1 MGRDT
6 ARRVIPLFRPYRGRV
21 AAVVGLIVLTST
33 IGIVNPLLIQAV
45 FNKALFGPGGLNLEL
60 LYILVGVMAVVP
72 IVNGAIGIL
81 QTYETTMVGQHV
93 MRDLRD
99 QLYSH
104 LETLSLAF
112 FTGTKTGEI
121 QSRLANDVGGVQT
134 VVTTTASTILAN
146 VVIFISTIVAMIILS
161 WQLTIV
167 AVITVPAFFW
177 LTKAVGDRRRRVSRS
192 TQESLA
198 AMSAIS
204 EETLSVSG
212 VLLAK
217 VFGNQGRDI
226 GRYRREN
233 QRLADLEVRQ
243 QMIGQGFYAVVQS
256 FLSIT
261 PAAVYLVAGLLLA
274 NGQPISA
281 GTIVAFTT
289 LQTRLYFP
297 IGQLLQVSVELRSS
311 LALFDRIFEYLDL
324 KPDITDAPD
333 AVDLPSA
340 DGGGRVALRDVYFRY
355 SGVPEDALR
364 GVSFEADPG
373 QLVALVGP
381 SGAGKTTISYL
392 IPRLY
397 DVTGGAIEIDGTD
410 VRRARQA
417 SLAAAIGFVTQES
430 YLFHDTI
437 LANLQYGRPSASQAE
452 IEEAARAA
460 YIHDRIM
467 DFPDGYDTVVGE
479 RGYRLSGGEKQ
490 RLAIARVLLHDPR
503 ILILDEATSA
513 LDTASE
519 REVQKALDALMGSRT
534 TIAIAHRL
542 STIVNADV
550 INVIDGG
557 QVVESGSHRDLLRQ
571 HGLYAVAVQR
581 AVRGRPGAVVLRRR
595 RRHGRRQRAETR
607 NTAGLTAMTEGL
619 DLHLGVDKGAGFVGR
634 ALETALRE
642 AIRSGRL
649 HPGARL
655 PGSRSLAADLGISRG
670 TVVQAYAQLI
680 AEGWLTGTTG
690 SGTRV
695 ADLPGP
701 APAGAAG
708 RRRAPGRTPRR
719 RRRGSRST
727 CGPDA
732 QTSVHSPERTGLR
745 ASAAPCPP
753 HRTRTWTTPSPPACR
768 CCAPRW
774 PTT

>member
-1 MGRDT
+1 MGRNT

-21 AAVVGLIVLTST
+21 AVVVGLIVLTST

-45 FNKALFGPGGLNLEL
+45 FNKALFVPGGPKLDL
-60 LYILVGVMAVVP
+60 LYVLVAIMAAVP
-72 IVNGAIGIL
+72 IINGAIGIL
-81 QTYETTMVGQHV
+81 QVYETTKVGQSV

-99 QLYSH
+99 RLYAH
-104 LETLSLAF
+104 LQTLSLAF

-146 VVIFISTIVAMIILS
+146 VVTFVSSVVAMIIIS

-167 AVITVPAFFW
+167 ALFTVPAFFY
-177 LTKAVGDRRRRVSRS
+177 LTKTVGDRRRRVSRS

-198 AMSAIS
+198 SMSAIS

-217 VFGNQGRDI
+217 VFGSQARDI
-226 GRYRREN
+226 ARYREEN
-233 QRLADLEVRQ
+233 QRLAGLEVRQ
-243 QMIGQGFYAVVQS
+243 QMIGQGFYAVVQA

-261 PAAVYLVAGLLLA
+261 PAAIYLVTGLLLA
-274 NGQPISA
+274 HGNPITA
-281 GTIVAFTT
+281 GTVVAFTT

-311 LALFDRIFEYLDL
+311 LALFDRVFEYLDV
-324 KPDITDAPD
+324 KPDIVDSPD

-340 DGGGRVALRDVYFRY
+340 DSGGRVALNNVYFRY
-355 SGVPEDALR
+355 AEVSEDALR
-364 GVSFEADPG
+364 GVGFEADPG

-397 DVTGGAIEIDGTD
+397 DVTSGSIDIDGID
-410 VRRARQA
+410 VRQVRQA

-437 LANLQYGRPSASQAE
+437 LANLRYGRPEASRPE

-557 QVVESGSHRDLLRQ
+557 RVVESGSHRDLLRER
-571 HGLYAVAVQR
+571 GLYADLYNEQFEGGRVQWCCEGGDVM
-581 AVRGRPGAVVLRRR
+581 ADGSVRKW
-595 RRHGRRQRAETR
+595 E
-607 NTAGLTAMTEGL
+607 
-619 DLHLGVDKGAGFVGR
+619 K
-634 ALETALRE
+634 
-642 AIRSGRL
+642 
-649 HPGARL
+649 L
-655 PGSRSLAADLGISRG
+655 PA
-670 TVVQAYAQLI
+670 
-680 AEGWLTGTTG
+680 
-690 SGTRV
+690 
-695 ADLPGP
+695 
-701 APAGAAG
+701 
-708 RRRAPGRTPRR
+708 
-719 RRRGSRST
+719 
-727 CGPDA
+727 
-732 QTSVHSPERTGLR
+732 
-745 ASAAPCPP
+745 
-753 HRTRTWTTPSPPACR
+753 
-768 CCAPRW
+768 
-774 PTT
+774 

>member
-21 AAVVGLIVLTST
+21 AVVVGLIVLTST

-45 FNKALFGPGGLNLEL
+45 FNKALFGPGGPKLDL
-60 LYILVGVMAVVP
+60 LYILVGVMAAVP
-72 IVNGAIGIL
+72 VVNGAIGIL
-81 QTYETTMVGQHV
+81 QTYETTKVGQLV

-99 QLYSH
+99 RLYSH

-121 QSRLANDVGGVQT
+121 QSRLANDVGGIQT
-134 VVTTTASTILAN
+134 VVTTTASSILAN
-146 VVIFISTIVAMIILS
+146 VVIFVSTIVAMIILS

-177 LTKAVGDRRRRVSRS
+177 LTKLVGDRRRQVSRS
-192 TQESLA
+192 TQEALA

-217 VFGNQGRDI
+217 VFGNQGRDSA
-226 GRYRREN
+226 RYRREN

-243 QMIGQGFYAVVQS
+243 QMIGQGFYAVVQV

-261 PAAVYLVAGLLLA
+261 PAAVYLIAGLLIVH
-274 NGQPISA
+274 GQPISA

-311 LALFDRIFEYLDL
+311 LALFERIFEYLDL
-324 KPDITDAPD
+324 KPDIVDAPG
-333 AVDLPSA
+333 AMNLPSVA
-340 DGGGRVALRDVYFRY
+340 AGGRVALRDVYFRY
-355 SGVPEDALR
+355 GGVSGDALR

-397 DVTGGAIEIDGTD
+397 DVTGGSIEIDGTD
-410 VRRARQA
+410 VRQVRQA
-417 SLAAAIGFVTQES
+417 SLATAIGFVTQES

-437 LANLQYGRPSASQAE
+437 LANLEYGKPGASLAE

-467 DFPDGYDTVVGE
+467 EFSDGYDTLVGE

-571 HGLYAVAVQR
+571 RGLYATLYNEQFEGGRVQWCCDGGDVM
-581 AVRGRPGAVVLRRR
+581 ADGSVRKR
-595 RRHGRRQRAETR
+595 ET
-607 NTAGLTAMTEGL
+607 
-619 DLHLGVDKGAGFVGR
+619 
-634 ALETALRE
+634 
-642 AIRSGRL
+642 
-649 HPGARL
+649 L
-655 PGSRSLAADLGISRG
+655 PA
-670 TVVQAYAQLI
+670 
-680 AEGWLTGTTG
+680 
-690 SGTRV
+690 
-695 ADLPGP
+695 
-701 APAGAAG
+701 
-708 RRRAPGRTPRR
+708 
-719 RRRGSRST
+719 
-727 CGPDA
+727 
-732 QTSVHSPERTGLR
+732 
-745 ASAAPCPP
+745 
-753 HRTRTWTTPSPPACR
+753 
-768 CCAPRW
+768 
-774 PTT
+774 

>member
-1 MGRDT
+1 VTFRAGPSSTDPPAHVGRDT
-6 ARRVIPLFRPYRGRV
+6 TRRVIPLFRPYRLQV
-21 AAVVGLIVLTST
+21 AFVVGLIVVTST
-33 IGIVNPLLIQAV
+33 VGIVNPLLIQAV
-45 FNKALFGPGGLNLEL
+45 FNKALFVPGGPRLGL
-60 LYILVGVMAVVP
+60 LYVLVAIMAAVP

-81 QTYETTMVGQHV
+81 QTYETTKVGQHV

-99 QLYSH
+99 RLYSH

-112 FTGTKTGEI
+112 FTNTKTGEI

-146 VVIFISTIVAMIILS
+146 VVTFVSSIVAMIIIS

-167 AVITVPAFFW
+167 SVFTVPAFFW
-177 LTKAVGDRRRRVSRS
+177 LTRTVGQRRRRVSRS

-198 AMSAIS
+198 AMSALT

-217 VFGNQGRDI
+217 VFGNQARDI
-226 GRYRREN
+226 GRYRRES

-243 QMIGQGFYAVVQS
+243 NMIGQGFYAVVQS

-261 PAAVYLVAGLLLA
+261 PAAIYLIAGLLLA
-274 NGQPISA
+274 HGHPISA

-311 LALFDRIFEYLDL
+311 LALFDRVFEYLDVV
-324 KPDITDAPD
+324 PDIVDAPD
-333 AVDLPSA
+333 AVSLPTA
-340 DGGGRVALRDVYFRY
+340 DGGGRVVLRDVHFRY
-355 SGVPEDALR
+355 PGVSDEALR
-364 GVSFEADPG
+364 GVSLSADPG

-397 DVTGGAIEIDGTD
+397 DVTGGAVEIDGID
-410 VRRARQA
+410 VRQVRAA
-417 SLAAAIGFVTQES
+417 SLAAEIGFVTQES

-437 LANLQYGRPSASQAE
+437 LANISYGRPGASLADV
-452 IEEAARAA
+452 EEAARAA

-467 DFPDGYDTVVGE
+467 EFPDGYDTVVGE

-534 TIAIAHRL
+534 TIASAHRL

-557 QVVESGSHRDLLRQ
+557 QVVESGSHQELLR
-571 HGLYAVAVQR
+571 HGGLYATLYQEQFEGGKVQWR
-581 AVRGRPGAVVLRRR
+581 CPDGDVLTD
-595 RRHGRRQRAETR
+595 GTVRQRA
-607 NTAGLTAMTEGL
+607 
-619 DLHLGVDKGAGFVGR
+619 
-634 ALETALRE
+634 
-642 AIRSGRL
+642 
-649 HPGARL
+649 P
-655 PGSRSLAADLGISRG
+655 
-670 TVVQAYAQLI
+670 Q
-680 AEGWLTGTTG
+680 
-690 SGTRV
+690 
-695 ADLPGP
+695 P
-701 APAGAAG
+701 A
-708 RRRAPGRTPRR
+708 
-719 RRRGSRST
+719 
-727 CGPDA
+727 
-732 QTSVHSPERTGLR
+732 
-745 ASAAPCPP
+745 
-753 HRTRTWTTPSPPACR
+753 
-768 CCAPRW
+768 
-774 PTT
+774 

>member
-1 MGRDT
+1 VDRNT

-21 AAVVGLIVLTST
+21 ALVVGLIVLTST

-45 FNKALFGPGGLNLEL
+45 FNKALFVPGGPNLHL
-60 LYILVGVMAVVP
+60 LYILVAIMAVVP

-81 QTYETTMVGQHV
+81 QTYETTKVGQQV
-93 MRDLRD
+93 MLDLRD
-99 QLYSH
+99 RLYSH

-146 VVIFISTIVAMIILS
+146 VVIFISTIVAMIIIS

-192 TQESLA
+192 TQETLA

-233 QRLADLEVRQ
+233 QRLANLEVRQ

-311 LALFDRIFEYLDL
+311 LALFDRVFEYLDL
-324 KPDITDAPD
+324 KPDIVDAPD
-333 AVDLPSA
+333 AVNLVAA
-340 DGGGRVALRDVYFRY
+340 DGGGRVALRSVYFRY
-355 SGVPEDALR
+355 PGVPEDALT
-364 GVSFEADPG
+364 GVSFSAEPG

-397 DVTGGAIEIDGTD
+397 DVTGGSIEIDGID
-410 VRRARQA
+410 VRQVRQA
-417 SLAAAIGFVTQES
+417 SLAATIGFVTQES

-437 LANLQYGRPSASQAE
+437 LANLQYGRPGASLEE
-452 IEEAARAA
+452 IEDAARAA

-467 DFPDGYDTVVGE
+467 EFPDGYDTVVGE

-557 QVVESGSHRDLLRQ
+557 RVVDSGSHRELLGRQ
-571 HGLYAVAVQR
+571 GLYATLYNEQFEGGRVQWCCEDGDIM
-581 AVRGRPGAVVLRRR
+581 ADGSVRKR
-595 RRHGRRQRAETR
+595 ET
-607 NTAGLTAMTEGL
+607 
-619 DLHLGVDKGAGFVGR
+619 
-634 ALETALRE
+634 
-642 AIRSGRL
+642 
-649 HPGARL
+649 L
-655 PGSRSLAADLGISRG
+655 PA
-670 TVVQAYAQLI
+670 
-680 AEGWLTGTTG
+680 
-690 SGTRV
+690 
-695 ADLPGP
+695 
-701 APAGAAG
+701 
-708 RRRAPGRTPRR
+708 
-719 RRRGSRST
+719 
-727 CGPDA
+727 
-732 QTSVHSPERTGLR
+732 
-745 ASAAPCPP
+745 
-753 HRTRTWTTPSPPACR
+753 
-768 CCAPRW
+768 
-774 PTT
+774 

>member
-1 MGRDT
+1 
-6 ARRVIPLFRPYRGRV
+6 VW
-21 AAVVGLIVLTST
+21 VVGLIVVTST

-45 FNKALFGPGGLNLEL
+45 FNKALFVPGGPNLHL
-60 LYILVGVMAVVP
+60 LYILVAIMAAVP

-81 QTYETTMVGQHV
+81 QVYETTKVGQHV

-99 QLYSH
+99 RLYSH

-112 FTGTKTGEI
+112 FTNTKTGEI
-121 QSRLANDVGGVQT
+121 QSRLANDVGGVQS

-146 VVIFISTIVAMIILS
+146 VVTFVSSIVAMIIIS
-161 WQLTIV
+161 WPLTIV
-167 AVITVPAFFW
+167 SVFTVPAFFW
-177 LTKAVGDRRRRVSRS
+177 LTKTVGQRRRVVSRS

-198 AMSAIS
+198 AMSALT

-217 VFGNQGRDI
+217 VFGNQARDM
-226 GRYRREN
+226 GRYRRES

-261 PAAVYLVAGLLLA
+261 PAAIYLIAGLLISRHHPL
-274 NGQPISA
+274 SA

-311 LALFDRIFEYLDL
+311 LALFDRVFEYLDV
-324 KPDITDAPD
+324 KPDIVDAPD
-333 AVDLPSA
+333 AVALPASDA
-340 DGGGRVALRDVYFRY
+340 GGRVLLADVHFRY
-355 SGVPEDALR
+355 SGISVEALR
-364 GVSFEADPG
+364 GISFSADPG

-397 DVTGGAIEIDGTD
+397 DVTGGAVDIDGIA
-410 VRRARQA
+410 VRKVRTG

-437 LANLQYGRPSASQAE
+437 LANISYGRPSATLAE
-452 IEEAARAA
+452 VEEAARAA

-467 DFPDGYDTVVGE
+467 EFPDGYDTVVGE

-557 QVVESGSHRDLLRQ
+557 RVAESGSHQELLGQ
-571 HGLYAVAVQR
+571 GGLYAELYQEQFEGGRVQWR
-581 AVRGRPGAVVLRRR
+581 CPDGDVLAD
-595 RRHGRRQRAETR
+595 GSIRQRA
-607 NTAGLTAMTEGL
+607 
-619 DLHLGVDKGAGFVGR
+619 
-634 ALETALRE
+634 
-642 AIRSGRL
+642 
-649 HPGARL
+649 
-655 PGSRSLAADLGISRG
+655 
-670 TVVQAYAQLI
+670 AQ
-680 AEGWLTGTTG
+680 
-690 SGTRV
+690 
-695 ADLPGP
+695 P
-701 APAGAAG
+701 A
-708 RRRAPGRTPRR
+708 
-719 RRRGSRST
+719 
-727 CGPDA
+727 
-732 QTSVHSPERTGLR
+732 
-745 ASAAPCPP
+745 
-753 HRTRTWTTPSPPACR
+753 
-768 CCAPRW
+768 
-774 PTT
+774 

>member
-1 MGRDT
+1 VGRNT
-6 ARRVIPLFRPYRGRV
+6 TRRVIPLFRPYRLQV
-21 AAVVGLIVLTST
+21 VWVVGLIVVTST

-45 FNKALFGPGGLNLEL
+45 FNKALFVPGGPNLHL
-60 LYILVGVMAVVP
+60 LYILVAIMAAVP

-81 QTYETTMVGQHV
+81 QVYETTKVGQHV

-99 QLYSH
+99 RLYSH

-112 FTGTKTGEI
+112 FTNTKTGEI
-121 QSRLANDVGGVQT
+121 QSRLANDVGGVQS

-146 VVIFISTIVAMIILS
+146 VVTFVSSIVAMIIIS
-161 WQLTIV
+161 WPLTV
-167 AVITVPAFFW
+167 VSVFTVPAFFW
-177 LTKAVGDRRRRVSRS
+177 LTKTVGQRRRVVSRS

-198 AMSAIS
+198 AMSALT

-217 VFGNQGRDI
+217 VFGNQARDM
-226 GRYRREN
+226 GRYRRES

-261 PAAVYLVAGLLLA
+261 PAAIYLIAGLLIS
-274 NGQPISA
+274 GGHPISA

-311 LALFDRIFEYLDL
+311 LALFDRVFEYLDV
-324 KPDITDAPD
+324 KPDIVDAPD
-333 AVDLPSA
+333 AVELPASDA
-340 DGGGRVALRDVYFRY
+340 GGRVLLADVHFRY
-355 SGVPEDALR
+355 SGVSVEALR
-364 GVSFEADPG
+364 GISFSADPG

-397 DVTGGAIEIDGTD
+397 DVTGGAVDIDGID
-410 VRRARQA
+410 VRKVRAG

-437 LANLQYGRPSASQAE
+437 LANISYGRPSATLAE
-452 IEEAARAA
+452 VEEAARAA

-467 DFPDGYDTVVGE
+467 EFPDGYDTVVGE

-542 STIVNADV
+542 STIVNANV

-557 QVVESGSHRDLLRQ
+557 RVVESGSHQELLRQ
-571 HGLYAVAVQR
+571 GGLYAELYQEQFEGGRVQWR
-581 AVRGRPGAVVLRRR
+581 CPDGDVLAD
-595 RRHGRRQRAETR
+595 GSIRQRA
-607 NTAGLTAMTEGL
+607 
-619 DLHLGVDKGAGFVGR
+619 
-634 ALETALRE
+634 
-642 AIRSGRL
+642 
-649 HPGARL
+649 
-655 PGSRSLAADLGISRG
+655 
-670 TVVQAYAQLI
+670 AQ
-680 AEGWLTGTTG
+680 
-690 SGTRV
+690 
-695 ADLPGP
+695 P
-701 APAGAAG
+701 A
-708 RRRAPGRTPRR
+708 
-719 RRRGSRST
+719 
-727 CGPDA
+727 
-732 QTSVHSPERTGLR
+732 
-745 ASAAPCPP
+745 
-753 HRTRTWTTPSPPACR
+753 
-768 CCAPRW
+768 
-774 PTT
+774 

>member
-1 MGRDT
+1 
-6 ARRVIPLFRPYRGRV
+6 VPLFRPYRIQV
-21 AAVVGLIVLTST
+21 AAVVGLIVVTST
-33 IGIVNPLLIQAV
+33 IGIINPLLIQAV
-45 FNKALFGPGGLNLEL
+45 FNKALFIPGGPNLKL
-60 LYILVGVMAVVP
+60 LVTLVVIMAVVP

-81 QTYETTMVGQHV
+81 QTYETTRVGQQV

-99 QLYSH
+99 RLYSH
-104 LETLSLAF
+104 LQTLPLAF

-121 QSRLANDVGGVQT
+121 QSRLANDVGGVQS

-146 VVIFISTIVAMIILS
+146 VVIFVSTVVAMVIIS

-167 AVITVPAFFW
+167 ALITVPAFFW
-177 LTKAVGDRRRRVSRS
+177 LTKTVGERRRRVARS

-198 AMSAIS
+198 AMSALS

-217 VFGNQGRDI
+217 VFGSQARDTT
-226 GRYRREN
+226 RYHQEN

-243 QMIGQGFYAVVQS
+243 QMIGQGFYAIVQS

-274 NGQPISA
+274 HGTAISA
-281 GTIVAFTT
+281 GTVVAFTT

-311 LALFDRIFEYLDL
+311 LALFDRIFEYLDVV
-324 KPDITDAPD
+324 PDIVDAPD
-333 AVDLPSA
+333 AVELPAVSS
-340 DGGGRVALRDVYFRY
+340 GGQVALQEVYFRY
-355 SGVPEDALR
+355 PGAPVDALA
-364 GVSFEADPG
+364 GVSFEAGPG

-397 DVTGGAIEIDGTD
+397 DVTGGSVQIEGVD
-410 VRRARQA
+410 VRHVRQA

-430 YLFHDTI
+430 YLFHDSI
-437 LANLQYGRPSASQAE
+437 LANIRYGRPSASMAE
-452 IEEAARAA
+452 VEEAARAA

-467 DFPDGYDTVVGE
+467 EFPDGYDTIVGE

-550 INVIDGG
+550 INVIDAGR
-557 QVVESGSHRDLLRQ
+557 VVESGSHGSLLRQ
-571 HGLYAVAVQR
+571 GGVYASLYQGQFEGGRVQWQCTDGDIM
-581 AVRGRPGAVVLRRR
+581 ADGTI
-595 RRHGRRQRAETR
+595 RHRYPQ
-607 NTAGLTAMTEGL
+607 
-619 DLHLGVDKGAGFVGR
+619 
-634 ALETALRE
+634 
-642 AIRSGRL
+642 
-649 HPGARL
+649 
-655 PGSRSLAADLGISRG
+655 
-670 TVVQAYAQLI
+670 
-680 AEGWLTGTTG
+680 
-690 SGTRV
+690 
-695 ADLPGP
+695 P
-701 APAGAAG
+701 A
-708 RRRAPGRTPRR
+708 
-719 RRRGSRST
+719 
-727 CGPDA
+727 
-732 QTSVHSPERTGLR
+732 
-745 ASAAPCPP
+745 
-753 HRTRTWTTPSPPACR
+753 
-768 CCAPRW
+768 
-774 PTT
+774 